1 MDTGNH
7 LGSIVASE
15 ATKAVRDIVNDV
27 ENPPASSAAET
38 ERQLREMERIVRL
51 TALATD
57 AATSGWMKNS
67 AERTKEWVIEL

>member
-7 LGSIVASE
+7 LGSIAASE
-15 ATKAVRDIVNDV
+15 AKKAIRDIANDI
-27 ENPPASSAAET
+27 ENPPASSAEET

-51 TALATD
+51 TAFAAD

-67 AERTKEWVIEL
+67 AERTKEWAIEL